1 MKRYP
6 IPEKEARAEIIVVNS
21 RFICSAAPAFTVEHA
36 KNFIARIK
44 IKFPDASHHVPVY
57 LIGYGSSVIAHCSDA
72 GEPPGTAGRP
82 ALAVLQGSGLGD
94 VVVVVT
100 RYLGGT
106 KLGTGGLVHAYA
118 DAVKALL
125 EVLPRAEKVPT
136 YTVMLAFQYTYF
148 ERIRLLIQ
156 AHKGVVI
163 DEDFGSEVTVAAR
176 FPVDYFD
183 NFQKAL
189 GKLTRG
195 QVKAEI
201 IETNPDTIMPL
212 EKGARS

>member
-1 MKRYP
+1 MRYP

-21 RFICSAAPAFTVEHA
+21 RFICSGAPAFTVEQA

-44 IKFPDASHHVPVY
+44 VELADASHHVPVY

-72 GEPPGTAGRP
+72 GEPHGTAGRP

-100 RYLGGT
+100 RYFGGT

-125 EVLPRAEKVPT
+125 EVLPHAEKVPT
-136 YTVMLAFQYTYF
+136 YLVMLAFQYTFF
-148 ERIRLLIQ
+148 ERVRLIIST
-156 AHKGVVI
+156 HKGVII
-163 DEDFGSEVTVAAR
+163 DEDFGPDVTVTAR
-176 FPVDYFD
+176 FPVEYFD

-189 GKLTRG
+189 GELTRG
-195 QVKAEI
+195 RVTAEI